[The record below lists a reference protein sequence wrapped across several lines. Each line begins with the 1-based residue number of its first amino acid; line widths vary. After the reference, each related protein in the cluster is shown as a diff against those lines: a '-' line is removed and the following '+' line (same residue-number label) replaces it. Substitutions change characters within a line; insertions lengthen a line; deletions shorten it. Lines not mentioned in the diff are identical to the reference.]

1 MAQNFEHISHIK
13 NSDIQENINFYGL
26 TPTDDNSDA
35 VGSSPIKL
43 NIAKRPTNE
52 DIVDGEIAVNYKK
65 GHETITIK
73 NTEDEIVGFINEND
87 FNQAQ
92 EIIADAFS
100 DIKVQINNANT
111 ETQNEVSELVERID
125 TINDELQGD
134 IDELEERISTNENAL
149 EEVELVTA
157 SAFNDLNSR
166 MEDSA
171 TKAELNSLTT
181 RVNTIN
187 NAVAEN
193 YNNINRHD
201 NAIQALGEDISLI
214 NNDLSDINDDIS
226 GINDNIDTIK
236 EETEDNE
243 YSTATAFNDINERI
257 INLENSVNII
267 QTQIANILTR
277 LDNNR
282 L

>member
-1 MAQNFEHISHIK
+1 MLKNKKLPNITDIYIKKCIENNLTKLKNIMAQNFEHISHIK

-43 NIAKRPTNE
+43 NVAKRPTNE

-65 GHETITIK
+65 GHETLTIK
-73 NTEDEIVGFINEND
+73 NTEEEIVGFINEND

-100 DIKVQINNANT
+100 DIKVQINNVNGG
-111 ETQNEVSELVERID
+111 
-125 TINDELQGD
+125 IND
-134 IDELEERISTNENAL
+134 LEERISTNENAL
-149 EEVELVTA
+149 NEVELVTA

-171 TKAELNSLTT
+171 TKTEVNSLTT
-181 RVNTIN
+181 RVDTIN
-187 NAVAEN
+187 NAVTE
-193 YNNINRHD
+193 
-201 NAIQALGEDISLI
+201 
-214 NNDLSDINDDIS
+214 
-226 GINDNIDTIK
+226 INDNIDTI
-236 EETEDNE
+236 EEENEDNE
-243 YSTATAFNDINERI
+243 YSIATAFNNINERI
-257 INLENSVNII
+257 INLENSINII

-282 L
+282 M